1 MLYLWLLSYVVISY
15 INTIMDNYPI
25 GAKDDPN
32 APYNSNVDKIRVQ
45 CTISVTYSKD
55 VTVLVPKDYDANML
69 KEAVENNEY
78 LPLELAK
85 HLANTYD
92 HGYMSHCAN
101 WVIDDYEVV
110 D

>member
-1 MLYLWLLSYVVISY
+1 
-15 INTIMDNYPI
+15 MDNYPI
-25 GAKDDPN
+25 GAKDDLN

-45 CTISVTYSKD
+45 CTISVTYLKD
-55 VTVLVPKDYDANML
+55 VTVLVPEDYDANML
-69 KEAVENNEY
+69 KEAVEDSEY

-101 WVIDDYEVV
+101 WIIDDYEVV

>member
-1 MLYLWLLSYVVISY
+1 MVISN

-25 GAKDDPN
+25 GTKDDPN

-55 VTVLVPKDYDANML
+55 VTVLVPKNYDPYML
-69 KEAVENNEY
+69 KEAVESKEY

-92 HGYMSHCAN
+92 HSYMSHCDN
-101 WVIDDYEVV
+101 WIIDDYEVV